1 MPFPICAGISLGAT
15 CSSGAATATGKKP
28 HIRQPVPF

>member
-1 MPFPICAGISLGAT
+1 MPFPICGGISLGAT
-15 CSSGAATATGKKP
+15 CPSGAATTGIKP